1 VTQEASREY
10 EVGTV
15 AASEALLTDLYISL
29 RSALRRWSLVT
40 KQTPQARMGYVG
52 QHLASVVTG
61 FPGGRSGARG
71 KDLILPDGGY
81 SEIKTCYRVDQL
93 GRCLQCAAG
102 VASIEETCP
111 LCGST
116 NIRRNDDSKWLIGIR
131 NEEEMRGLFTPQRYY
146 LVLFDFADFVS
157 ATDINARI
165 YEVNPRDKGFAYC
178 MVDYYVNIAPTSTAP
193 FNLWPFQLK
202 FEAMKPLLIYHA
214 VIQSDDTIETLVFPH
229 QRGAPQLVPPR
240 ALTEYARSQNMTTEG
255 IQRMAGILNAPLPPQ
270 GTKHRLLEALE
281 EHRHSQFWSD
291 EAVADA
297 LAEALY
303 AERLREHRHWLP
315 AELQ

>member
-1 VTQEASREY
+1 VAEEY
-10 EVGTV
+10 ELGTV
-15 AASEALLTDLYISL
+15 AASEALLTDLYIRL
-29 RSALRRWSLVT
+29 RADIRRWSLIT

-61 FPGGRSGARG
+61 LPGTRTGARG
-71 KDLILPDGGY
+71 KDLLLPDGGH

-93 GRCLQCAAG
+93 GRCLDCGAG

-111 LCGST
+111 VCSST
-116 NIRRNDDSKWLIGIR
+116 NIKRNDDSKWLIGIR
-131 NEEEMRGLFTPQRYY
+131 NEEEMRTLFTPHRYY
-146 LVLFDFADFVS
+146 LVIFDFADFTS

-165 YEVNPRDKGFAYC
+165 YEVDPRERGFAYC

-202 FEAMKPLLIYHA
+202 FETMKALLIYHA
-214 VIQSDDTIETLVFPH
+214 VIHADDTIETFIFPNE
-229 QRGAPQLVPPR
+229 RGSPVLVPPR
-240 ALTEYARSQNMTTEG
+240 ALTEYARSQNLTVEA
-255 IQRMAGILNAPLPPQ
+255 IRRMATILNAALPSA
-270 GTKHRLLEALE
+270 GSKHQLLEGLE
-281 EHRHSQFWSD
+281 EQRRDQSWPD

-303 AERLREHRHWLP
+303 ADRIRDHRQWLP
-315 AELQ
+315 EELR